1 MALGSNATTTAEV
14 RLDEG
19 KENEFQAARAG
30 NATILL
36 HTGPVAGELCCHRRR
51 KTGRWCS
58 PGPESGE
65 CQLNNKGRLA
75 VRYLPFGLQRP
86 YIPLC
91 LAVLTAT
98 LPGCR
103 SWIRPGTDVPQSLN
117 ENYKPF
123 DRGSAV
129 LLPGADYHL
138 ATVRKGGPNQDED
151 ILCSE
156 PSPDWAIA
164 FGTALAGAA
173 SGGASGGPSGS
184 VSGSASTTEAITAA
198 AGRTAGVV
206 ALRDGL
212 YSACQAYA
220 NQLIGKDAYSLILS
234 VSVAPTPPCERQ

>member
-1 MALGSNATTTAEV
+1 M
-14 RLDEG
+14 
-19 KENEFQAARAG
+19 
-30 NATILL
+30 
-36 HTGPVAGELCCHRRR
+36 
-51 KTGRWCS
+51 
-58 PGPESGE
+58 
-65 CQLNNKGRLA
+65 
-75 VRYLPFGLQRP
+75 RYLPYGLQRP
-86 YIPLC
+86 YISLF
-91 LAVLTAT
+91 LAVLAAI

-117 ENYKPF
+117 TMPPF
-123 DRGSAV
+123 DRGV

-138 ATVRKGGPNQDED
+138 AIFRMRPPLRQSDGTVLPGED
-151 ILCSE
+151 VLCEE

-164 FGTALAGAA
+164 FGTAFAGAA
-173 SGGASGGPSGS
+173 SGGASGGPSDS

-234 VSVAPTPPCERQ
+234 QYGNLLVALTGGGGGGAGAATPPSSPFDPARGCCRGFYRSRLRLTQPL